1 MDYQEKYEALKKAY
15 EEMEKAFDEY
25 RLKVAKITFAAFDD
39 VQEEKHGITLRD
51 VYEQLGIEV
60 NEFAHPEVNFDEVLW
75 EDEIAMKKIQDPY
88 GNTHM
93 VAVKFNGELV

>member
-25 RLKVAKITFAAFDD
+25 KLKVAKITFND
-39 VQEEKHGITLRD
+39 VQEEKHGLTLRD

-75 EDEIAMKKIQDPY
+75 EDEIAIKKIQDPY
-88 GNTHM
+88 GNT
-93 VAVKFNGELV
+93 